1 MPGLGLGSGSG
12 LSGRLF
18 SLFGLFAL
26 AFGVVLALAVAVTL
40 AFDFAITFAFRGF
53 FFLEV
58 LGGGFLDVFVL
69 AVVRVEAFDEGE
81 KSLSLFLGEM
91 NVGFDV
97 GAEGAVFNFSRD
109 VQGCVDHRLGRE
121 GLHGRTGESG
131 GKFHDVVGD
140 GGQLDLDAVLIV
152 VGQDLYLRRP
162 TL

>member
-69 AVVRVEAFDEGE
+69 AVVRVEAFDEGWFYGPHY
-81 KSLSLFLGEM
+81 SRTYGP
-91 NVGFDV
+91 VCGFV
-97 GAEGAVFNFSRD
+97 PVTWR
-109 VQGCVDHRLGRE
+109 
-121 GLHGRTGESG
+121 
-131 GKFHDVVGD
+131 
-140 GGQLDLDAVLIV
+140 
-152 VGQDLYLRRP
+152 
-162 TL
+162 

>member
-1 MPGLGLGSGSG
+1 MPSC
-12 LSGRLF
+12 
-18 SLFGLFAL
+18 
-26 AFGVVLALAVAVTL
+26 
-40 AFDFAITFAFRGF
+40 
-53 FFLEV
+53 
-58 LGGGFLDVFVL
+58 
-69 AVVRVEAFDEGE
+69 VEAFDEGE

-152 VGQDLYLRRP
+152 VGHDLYLRRP

>member
-69 AVVRVEAFDEGE
+69 AVVRVEAASMLEPRERFSISAVTCRAALITACAAKD
-81 KSLSLFLGEM
+81 FT
-91 NVGFDV
+91 DV
-97 GAEGAVFNFSRD
+97 PVRVAASFTMS
-109 VQGCVDHRLGRE
+109 
-121 GLHGRTGESG
+121 
-131 GKFHDVVGD
+131 
-140 GGQLDLDAVLIV
+140 
-152 VGQDLYLRRP
+152 
-162 TL
+162 

>member
-58 LGGGFLDVFVL
+58 LGGGFLDVRAALITAWAAKDFTDVP
-69 AVVRVEAFDEGE
+69 VRVAASFTM
-81 KSLSLFLGEM
+81 S
-91 NVGFDV
+91 
-97 GAEGAVFNFSRD
+97 
-109 VQGCVDHRLGRE
+109 
-121 GLHGRTGESG
+121 
-131 GKFHDVVGD
+131 
-140 GGQLDLDAVLIV
+140 
-152 VGQDLYLRRP
+152 
-162 TL
+162 

>member
-26 AFGVVLALAVAVTL
+26 AFGVVLALAVAVTVTL

-81 KSLSLFLGEM
+81 KSRLRCWSRGS
-91 NVGFDV
+91 GFR
-97 GAEGAVFNFSRD
+97 F
-109 VQGCVDHRLGRE
+109 Q
-121 GLHGRTGESG
+121 
-131 GKFHDVVGD
+131 
-140 GGQLDLDAVLIV
+140 
-152 VGQDLYLRRP
+152 P
-162 TL
+162 